1 MIGYETMTAID
12 LFAYLVIGLAFPL
25 AILDVM
31 RAFFAGN
38 LPVQEQG
45 LHFER
50 RFSPWFWTVVLGPG
64 VFVETCVARWRSG
77 VLAGGDIV
85 NAAVIALGWAGIYGY
100 LLCALITYV
109 Q

>member
-1 MIGYETMTAID
+1 MGAAD

-25 AILDVM
+25 AVLDAL
-31 RAFFAGN
+31 RAFFHKA

-45 LHFER
+45 LHFEKR
-50 RFSPWFWTVVLGPG
+50 LSPWLWTVLLGPG
-64 VFVETCVARWRSG
+64 LFVETCVARWREG
-77 VLAGGDIV
+77 DLEGGDIV

-100 LLCALITYV
+100 LLCALVTSI